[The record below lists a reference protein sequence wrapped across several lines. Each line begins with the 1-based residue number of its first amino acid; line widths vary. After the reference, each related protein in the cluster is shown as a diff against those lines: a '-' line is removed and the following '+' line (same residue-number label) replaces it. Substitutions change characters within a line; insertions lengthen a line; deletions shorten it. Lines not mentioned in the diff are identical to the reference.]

1 MSWRRRDNEDDHD
14 DDDDDM
20 NGDGKGEDSN
30 SKDTDHTVLERLV
43 RENEVLIAELVFCQE
58 VRSRSSRVV
67 KALPQ
72 EDKIADRLRNN
83 LAVLLQKVPTTLPQ
97 LPMENAMKYLQAFDP
112 NYKGALPLAKPFA
125 FKLNAPA
132 SVSVQK

>member
-1 MSWRRRDNEDDHD
+1 MWRELFAGMDGDELEEARDILEEEGIDVDRVMEGVGKGLGMVGVGRDNEDDHD

-72 EDKIADRLRNN
+72 EDKIGT
-83 LAVLLQKVPTTLPQ
+83 VSSFTSS
-97 LPMENAMKYLQAFDP
+97 
-112 NYKGALPLAKPFA
+112 
-125 FKLNAPA
+125 PA
-132 SVSVQK
+132 IFF